1 MKLSFHITFSDGS
14 NPYYSFPKEANETIK
29 EVNRWYKNHWN
40 DRFDIWTENHEYR
53 IGNTAWGTWVVYRK
67 GKWIDDIV
75 SKQYRNLRN
84 AVKFLEKLLDNA
96 SQTC

>member
-1 MKLSFHITFSDGS
+1 MKLSFHITFTDGS
-14 NPYYSFPKEANETIK
+14 NPWCSFLRETSETIK
-29 EVNRWYKNHWN
+29 EVRRWYKNHYK

-53 IGNTAWGTWVVYRK
+53 ISNTAWGTWIVYRK

-75 SKQYRNLRN
+75 SKQYKNLEN
-84 AVKFLEKLLDNA
+84 AVKFLKKLLDNT

>member
-14 NPYYSFPKEANETIK
+14 NPWYSFSTESSETIK
-29 EVNRWYKNHWN
+29 EVKRWYKKHWN

-67 GKWIDDIV
+67 GKWINDIV
-75 SKQYRNLRN
+75 SKQYRYLSN
-84 AVKFLEKLLDNA
+84 AVKFLEKEIQKGA
-96 SQTC
+96 

>member
-14 NPYYSFPKEANETIK
+14 NPWYSFSREANETIK
-29 EVNRWYKNHWN
+29 EVRLWYKNHSN
-40 DRFDIWTENHEYR
+40 DRFDIWTENHDYR
-53 IGNTAWGTWVVYRK
+53 ISNTAWGTWVVYRK

-75 SKQYRNLRN
+75 SKQYRNLGN
-84 AVKFLEKLLDNA
+84 AVKFLEKLLDNT